1 MSVDFGLMARL
12 IVDAFDKKEQFL
24 ASKNADYVDPLGI
37 VDFSEVRDL
46 ENRLKTRTTL
56 HIISILVSLGFGV
69 LAFYLSWTCNT
80 AMGYHAALRVVF
92 GGTAFFFG
100 FTYVLLYIL
109 LRYDT
114 CYAIMKH

>member
-12 IVDAFDKKEQFL
+12 IVDAFDKKEKFL
-24 ASKNADYVDPLGI
+24 ASKDADYVDPLGI
-37 VDFSEVRDL
+37 VDFTEVRQL
-46 ENRLKTRTTL
+46 EKRLQSRNTL
-56 HIISILVSLGFGV
+56 QVISILVSIGFGV

-80 AMGYHAALRVVF
+80 AMGYNAALRFVY

-100 FTYVLLYIL
+100 FTYVILYIL

-114 CYAIMKH
+114 CHAIMKK